1 MIQTVVDDPAQHD
14 SKLVRIIIS
23 TYINWVL
30 ITSLL
35 RGLELATFVVDVVE
49 VLLEVFLEE
58 CVVNRKLGGY
68 T

>member
-1 MIQTVVDDPAQHD
+1 MLQTVVDDPAQHD

-23 TYINWVL
+23 TNINWVL

-35 RGLELATFVVDVVE
+35 RGLELATVVVNVIE